1 MTQTVII
8 EERRRR
14 WPPEEK
20 KRIVEETFDPHVT
33 VTEIA
38 HRHNIPK
45 SQLFQWRKWYRERVS
60 PTQSAQFVPVSID
73 PTPVGSAS
81 APGPPPDRIELM
93 LSNGR
98 QLSVPVSFDARRLG
112 RLANILEG
120 R

>member
-38 HRHNIPK
+38 RRHNIPK
-45 SQLFQWRKWYRERVS
+45 SQLFQWRKWYRERVA
-60 PTQSAQFVPVSID
+60 PNRSAEFVPVSLD
-73 PTPVGSAS
+73 PAPIAS
-81 APGPPPDRIELM
+81 NFAPGPPSDRIELR

-112 RLANILEG
+112 RLASILEG